1 MIWLLPC
8 LSFQVAASP
17 NNSLCAVGIAYNAQ
31 IGGIR
36 MLDGQVSDAV
46 EARSLSY
53 SPDHIDI
60 YSRSV
65 NGDWCDQLLTF
76 VTRRWPPSLCIFH
89 KQGDLDGLILDS
101 VDFHLGIHP
110 VFTFSMPSIPAQFT
124 PRQVQ
129 GDHSRCS
136 QPPVDTK
143 QEGNVL
149 QNLRRQ

>member
-76 VTRRWPPSLCIFH
+76 VTRRWPPSLCIFL
-89 KQGDLDGLILDS
+89 KQGDLYVG
-101 VDFHLGIHP
+101 F
-110 VFTFSMPSIPAQFT
+110 
-124 PRQVQ
+124 
-129 GDHSRCS
+129 
-136 QPPVDTK
+136 
-143 QEGNVL
+143 
-149 QNLRRQ
+149 

>member
-53 SPDHIDI
+53 NPDHIDI
-60 YSRSV
+60 YSRLVNVDSDHLLSV
-65 NGDWCDQLLTF
+65 F
-76 VTRRWPPSLCIFH
+76 AIYRVTM
-89 KQGDLDGLILDS
+89 
-101 VDFHLGIHP
+101 V
-110 VFTFSMPSIPAQFT
+110 V
-124 PRQVQ
+124 
-129 GDHSRCS
+129 
-136 QPPVDTK
+136 
-143 QEGNVL
+143 
-149 QNLRRQ
+149 